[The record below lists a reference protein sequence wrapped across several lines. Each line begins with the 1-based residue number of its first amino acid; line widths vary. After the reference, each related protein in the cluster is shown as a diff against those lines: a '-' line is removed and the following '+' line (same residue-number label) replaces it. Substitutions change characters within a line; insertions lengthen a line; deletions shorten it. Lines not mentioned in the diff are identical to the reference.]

1 MVKSE
6 YLVCG
11 YLGNFS
17 NELGFFRQ
25 VAIYSA
31 ENAAKTVTG

>member
-17 NELGFFRQ
+17 NELGFFSPGRDIQ
-25 VAIYSA
+25 YWECS
-31 ENAAKTVTG
+31 